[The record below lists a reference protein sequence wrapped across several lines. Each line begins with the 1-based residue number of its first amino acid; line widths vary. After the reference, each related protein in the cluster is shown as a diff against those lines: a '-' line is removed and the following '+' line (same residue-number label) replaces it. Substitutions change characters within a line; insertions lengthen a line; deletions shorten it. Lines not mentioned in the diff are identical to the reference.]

1 MEVGL
6 CERWRGWWVKCG
18 SPAAW
23 CRWRRMREECGTNRR
38 SGGWRKHGG
47 GGATKGAGCGAVG
60 AWISGVKWGNPRESG
75 GSDKLEPGHSLWK
88 LPKESAHGYG
98 ACTRAVRGLVGRG
111 AAGTRGSCWRLGSE
125 KPAAKWA
132 EPTPSSDGA
141 RKNTRHR
148 SKIGRTKQ
156 WSKEGWAADSQGRC
170 GRFAGRGAEARKRG
184 RDG

>member
-1 MEVGL
+1 MAHRAELIGL
-6 CERWRGWWVKCG
+6 TSPISERHAAPRKDEQSAGQARAAQDPATRRSRRERWAKCG
-18 SPAAW
+18 SPATW
-23 CRWRRMREECGTNRR
+23 CRWRRIRAEGGTNRR

-111 AAGTRGSCWRLGSE
+111 A
-125 KPAAKWA
+125 
-132 EPTPSSDGA
+132 
-141 RKNTRHR
+141 
-148 SKIGRTKQ
+148 
-156 WSKEGWAADSQGRC
+156 
-170 GRFAGRGAEARKRG
+170 EARKRG